1 MKILSKREIVKAE
14 KTEQKYFFDIVFEW
28 EDIFSEILEV
38 DIETRSKLEY
48 KFDEVTRK
56 IYKKGIFLIIVE
68 IVNCTWNILMV
79 IIYSVLTLHSHIK
92 HKSTGSSL
100 KINNAK

>member
-38 DIETRSKLEY
+38 DIETRSRLEY

-56 IYKKGIFLIIVE
+56 IYKKTKIPFYKLFR
-68 IVNCTWNILMV
+68 IVNLNE
-79 IIYSVLTLHSHIK
+79 S
-92 HKSTGSSL
+92 
-100 KINNAK
+100 